1 MELPLSVF
9 YGFIA
14 FALALPVLGYCF
26 RMQIPMSLFFF
37 ISGTFLL
44 LLFINTTT
52 ILVMEDNASRTTT
65 YMTNGT
71 GGTIIENKTPFD
83 FSFEGPNYLLKFA
96 MTFIAVMF
104 IIGGVLIEDRLRR

>member
-1 MELPLSVF
+1 
-9 YGFIA
+9 
-14 FALALPVLGYCF
+14 
-26 RMQIPMSLFFF
+26 
-37 ISGTFLL
+37 
-44 LLFINTTT
+44 
-52 ILVMEDNASRTTT
+52 
-65 YMTNGT
+65 MTNGT